1 LTDSPNRENQR
12 HTIAFAFKIFNLS
25 AFVRRKDSQTRGT
38 ESRLISSA
46 NNNKMGRKEKFVYN
60 IHTLTYEKVVVPLKT
75 RIWKVFGLFSVV
87 LITSLGML
95 AVFYSIFPSPREG
108 DLMRE
113 IGQLESKYKQMGAQ
127 VDMMS
132 KVLDNVQERDASVHR
147 TVFGMDPIDQDVWN
161 SGVGG
166 HEAHPEL
173 AAFEF
178 GGNAVGEAL
187 EKIDILSRQLALQSK
202 SLDTI
207 QNLARNQEKMLASLP
222 SIKPVREDKLQKSIG
237 TLSGFGYRI
246 HPVYKF
252 KKFHAGLDFPARVG
266 TSIQAAGDGVVV
278 EAGWHQGYGNC
289 VKISHGFG
297 YESLYAHM
305 NKMTVRPGE
314 HVKKGNKI
322 GEVGDTGLSTAPH
335 LHYEVH
341 YKGNPIN
348 PINFCMDKL
357 TPQEY
362 QQLVAAA
369 NVANQ
374 SLD

>member
-1 LTDSPNRENQR
+1 M
-12 HTIAFAFKIFNLS
+12 
-25 AFVRRKDSQTRGT
+25 
-38 ESRLISSA
+38 ISSA
-46 NNNKMGRKEKFVYN
+46 NTYNMGRKEKFVYN

-75 RIWKVFGLFSVV
+75 RIWQAFGFFSVV
-87 LITSLGML
+87 VVTSLAML
-95 AVFYSIFPSPREG
+95 AVFYTIFPSPREE

-113 IGQLESKYKQMGAQ
+113 ISQMEAKYKQMSTQ
-127 VDMMS
+127 VEMMS
-132 KVLDNVQERDASVHR
+132 KVLANIQERDASVHR
-147 TVFGMDPIDQDVWN
+147 AVFGMDPIDQDVWN
-161 SGVGG
+161 AGVGG

-173 AAFEF
+173 EGFEF
-178 GGNAVGEAL
+178 SGNVVGEAL
-187 EKIDILSRQLALQSK
+187 NKIDALSRKLALQSK

-207 QNLARNQEKMLASLP
+207 QDLARNQEKMLASLP

-266 TSIQAAGDGVVV
+266 TPIQAPGDGVVV
-278 EAGWHQGYGNC
+278 ETGWHSGYGNC

-297 YESLYAHM
+297 YVTLYGHM
-305 NKMTVRPGE
+305 HKINVRQGE
-314 HVKKGNKI
+314 KVKKGQKI

-341 YKGNPIN
+341 YKGKPIN

-369 NVANQ
+369 NIANQ